1 MVMARPAMEMERPAK
16 ELEKLSL
23 KLREDAFIAAS
34 ELDSVLRLCVR
45 VAASKWDIE
54 LSYAELDVIAEH
66 LAEDMR
72 EVGHNIEHLNLERE
86 VKEDYAKDYEI
97 EVEEDVEY

>member
-1 MVMARPAMEMERPAK
+1 MARPAK

-23 KLREDAFIAAS
+23 KLRETAFIEAS

-66 LAEDMR
+66 LSEDLG
-72 EVGHNIEHLNLERE
+72 EIGACFGTFNFERE
-86 VKEDYAKDYEI
+86 VDEDYAEDYEDD
-97 EVEEDVEY
+97 ED

>member
-1 MVMARPAMEMERPAK
+1 MARPAK

-34 ELDSVLRLCVR
+34 ELDSVLSLCVR
-45 VAASKWDIE
+45 EAASKWGIE

-66 LAEDMR
+66 LSEDLS
-72 EVGHNIEHLNLERE
+72 EIGACFDSFNFERE
-86 VKEDYAKDYEI
+86 VKEDYAKDYED
-97 EVEEDVEY
+97 ED

>member
-1 MVMARPAMEMERPAK
+1 MARPAK

-66 LAEDMR
+66 LSEDLS
-72 EVGHNIEHLNLERE
+72 EIGACFGTFNFERE
-86 VKEDYAKDYEI
+86 VKEDYAKDYE
-97 EVEEDVEY
+97 EDS

>member
-1 MVMARPAMEMERPAK
+1 MARPAK

-45 VAASKWDIE
+45 VAASKWNIA

-66 LAEDMR
+66 LSEDLS
-72 EVGHNIEHLNLERE
+72 EIGACFGTFDFERE
-86 VKEDYAKDYEI
+86 VKEDYAKDYEDD
-97 EVEEDVEY
+97 ED

>member
-1 MVMARPAMEMERPAK
+1 MARPAK

-66 LAEDMR
+66 LSEDLS
-72 EVGHNIEHLNLERE
+72 EIGACFGTFDFERE
-86 VKEDYAKDYEI
+86 VKEDYAKDYEDD
-97 EVEEDVEY
+97 ED